1 MSHKY
6 ENRTRRIEI
15 KKSLIPSTRKYGSSQ
30 ENDIVT
36 FRPTYLE
43 PRFVRPSF
51 IVVFKTPL
59 PRYRTQRRK
68 DFLFVLSG
76 REGRMQSNPRI
87 DHLYIIH
94 RKSCTETKFTSGG
107 DFATFFYPW
116 PSLRSLSWNYTNERR
131 RGMENEVIEGQPI
144 FECRAFFNLH
154 NVSSFRDIPLDVSR
168 VLPFLCMCVCMQFL

>member
-76 REGRMQSNPRI
+76 LEGRMQSNPRI
-87 DHLYIIH
+87 DHPYIIH

-116 PSLRSLSWNYTNERR
+116 PSLRSLSWNYTNER
-131 RGMENEVIEGQPI
+131 EGWRTKSSRDNQFSSAVRFSI
-144 FECRAFFNLH
+144 CIMFLLFETFH
-154 NVSSFRDIPLDVSR
+154 W
-168 VLPFLCMCVCMQFL
+168 M